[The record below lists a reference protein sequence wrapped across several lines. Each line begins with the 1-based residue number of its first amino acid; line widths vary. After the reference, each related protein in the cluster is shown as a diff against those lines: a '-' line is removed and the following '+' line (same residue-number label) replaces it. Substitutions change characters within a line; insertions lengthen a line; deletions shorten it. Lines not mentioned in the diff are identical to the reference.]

1 MKLRSLRKR
10 EFRLDE
16 FQAFIVLRC
25 SFCRSC
31 IFSLFVAES
40 QLKDEH
46 KDGSTT
52 NTRGCDDDDD
62 DDDDCGEEEDE
73 DDAEMFQLMQFCR
86 SLSFHLS
93 IRLESAKM
101 KRKEGS
107 SQ

>member
-52 NTRGCDDDDD
+52 NTRGCDDDD
-62 DDDDCGEEEDE
+62 CRELEDE